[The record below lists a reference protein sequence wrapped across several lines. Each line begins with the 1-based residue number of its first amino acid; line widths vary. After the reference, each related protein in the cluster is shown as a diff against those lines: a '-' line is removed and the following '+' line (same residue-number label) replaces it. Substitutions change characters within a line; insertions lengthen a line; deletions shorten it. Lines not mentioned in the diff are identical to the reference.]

1 MTDSLVKVFA
11 IRFLT
16 QIFAK
21 HLQRTFAIWSTIT
34 QVTKSSSKR
43 KTLVLK
49 ISADSPT
56 EKLEKTLPRSPV
68 STSNRLYELAKTQ
81 QKKREELINQVQPK
95 YSFSPR
101 VNSTNI
107 RKSLQALHVKPSLHE
122 PLAIVSASSAS
133 MSIQS
138 TFCRSLTPNY

>member
-1 MTDSLVKVFA
+1 MTESLVKVFA

-21 HLQRTFAIWSTIT
+21 NLQRTFSIWSTIT
-34 QVTKSSSKR
+34 QVSKSSSKR

-49 ISADSPT
+49 ISGDSST
-56 EKLEKTLPRSPV
+56 EKFEKTLPRSPV

-81 QKKREELINQVQPK
+81 QKKREDLINQVQPK

-101 VNSTNI
+101 VNSTTNA
-107 RKSLQALHVKPSLHE
+107 RKSSQALHVKASFSE
-122 PLAIVSASSAS
+122 PLAIVSASSVS
-133 MSIQS
+133 MSIDNILQVLN
-138 TFCRSLTPNY
+138 T